1 MLLWGTTF
9 VIAASFAAPFYLGWR
24 TLGEHKVTKRE
35 ARIYTLAIFTVT
47 FLLIGVANIAYYTSK
62 GQPNFGATG

>member
-1 MLLWGTTF
+1 MLLWVTTF

-35 ARIYTLAIFTVT
+35 ARIYTLTIFVSA
-47 FLLIGVANIAYYTSK
+47 FLVVGIANIAHYTSQGK
-62 GQPNFGATG
+62 PDYGEPG